1 MFNDGAPV
9 LDDVRYSVAV
19 NDFMWAGGD
28 GLNELTAA
36 EDVKDTGRL
45 LRDVL
50 ADSIRRNPI
59 IAGQVDGRVVARN

>member
-1 MFNDGAPV
+1 
-9 LDDVRYSVAV
+9 
-19 NDFMWAGGD
+19 MWAGGD